1 MKRSCFRLI
10 ALALVLT
17 LLLSGCSLDF
27 AGYFKNLAALFAPV
41 SFANMTYTR
50 PDLSRL
56 EGVLEDCVESAAGKD
71 LDALVGHINTF
82 NSICNHYNTN
92 YYLAYI
98 HYCIDMSDAYW
109 EAEYDY
115 CAAQSTQ
122 VQAAIDELMYALA
135 ESPLRSELEGDNYF
149 GAGYFDDYDGESLWT
164 EAFTALMD
172 REAELIRQYYS
183 LSAKAGLME
192 TWTEAFY
199 NTVGAEMEQLYVEL
213 VLLRRQIA
221 QEAGYESY
229 PEFAYDFYY
238 DRDYTPAQTAALLKD
253 IRLELVDEYEKL
265 GASDIWTRGLQA
277 SAEYQTRRYVKTM
290 AQSMGGM
297 IADAYELMEDSELY
311 HISHGENK
319 FDGSFEVFLPN
330 YGVPYIFVNPTLTN
344 YDHLT
349 FAHEF
354 GHFCHDYASY
364 GTMAGVDV
372 AEIFSQGMEYLSL
385 QYADGGQ
392 SLVAMKLADSLCVY
406 VEQAALAD
414 FEARVY
420 SLEGDLTAAQINQ
433 LYGQVAEEY
442 GYGDLVDSRSY
453 VTIPHLYT
461 SPLYVISYV
470 VSNDA
475 AMQLYQM
482 ELEKPGSGLDC
493 YRGQLATE
501 QTDFLTFVKWAQLT
515 SPFEEGRIQSVKE
528 LFRKELKL

>member
-1 MKRSCFRLI
+1 MKRSCLRLI
-10 ALALVLT
+10 ALALTLT
-17 LLLSGCSLDF
+17 LLLSGCGLDF

-41 SFANMTYTR
+41 DFANMTYTR

-56 EGVLEDCVESAAGKD
+56 DGVLSDCVESAAGKD
-71 LDALVGHINTF
+71 LDTLVSHINTF
-82 NSICNHYNTN
+82 NSICNNYNTN

-98 HYCIDMSDAYW
+98 HYCIDMTDSYW

-122 VQAAIDELMYALA
+122 IQAAVDELMYALA
-135 ESPLRSELEGDNYF
+135 ESPLRGDLEGEDYF

-164 EAFTALMD
+164 EEFTALMD
-172 REAELIRQYYS
+172 REAELIRQYYT

-192 TWTEAFY
+192 VWSEPFY
-199 NTVGAEMEQLYVEL
+199 NTVGLEMQQLYLQL
-213 VLLRRQIA
+213 VQLRRQIA

-229 PEFAYDFYY
+229 PDFAYDFHF
-238 DRDYTPAQTAALLKD
+238 DRDYTPAQTATLLKD
-253 IRLELVDEYEKL
+253 IRLELVEEYDKL
-265 GASDIWTRGLQA
+265 STSDIWTKGLQS
-277 SAEYQTRRYVKTM
+277 SAEHQTRRYVKTM
-290 AQSMGGM
+290 AENMGGT
-297 IADAYELMEDSELY
+297 IAEAYELMEGSNLY
-311 HISHGENK
+311 HISYGENK
-319 FDGSFEVFLPN
+319 FDGSFEVFLPG
-330 YGVPYIFVNPTLTN
+330 YGVPYVFVNPTLTN
-344 YDHLT
+344 HDHLT

-354 GHFCHDYASY
+354 GHFCNDYASL
-364 GTMAGVDV
+364 GNMSGIDV
-372 AEIFSQGMEYLSL
+372 AEFFSQGMEYLSL
-385 QYADGGQ
+385 QYADGGKD
-392 SLVAMKLADSLCVY
+392 LVRMKLADSLCVY

-414 FEARVY
+414 FEERVY
-420 SLEGDLTAAQINQ
+420 CLEGELTVERISQ
-433 LYGQVAEEY
+433 LYGQVAQEY
-442 GYGDLVDSRSY
+442 GYGDAVDSRSY
-453 VTIPHLYT
+453 VTVPHLYT

-501 QTDFLTFVKWAQLT
+501 QSDFLTFVKWAQLT